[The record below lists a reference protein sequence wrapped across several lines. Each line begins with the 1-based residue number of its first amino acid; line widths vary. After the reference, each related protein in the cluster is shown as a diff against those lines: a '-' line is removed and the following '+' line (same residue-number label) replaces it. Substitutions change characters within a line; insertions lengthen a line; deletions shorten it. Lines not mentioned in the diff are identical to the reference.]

1 MDGGTNMSR
10 LDEVQR
16 QAAVTE
22 AAMASIRRKDM
33 AQMAGGYALMAG
45 MSGFGDASTGRG
57 MFPAIV
63 HGAKLFCI
71 AFAFLVPNYLV
82 WSLLLN

>member
-1 MDGGTNMSR
+1 MSR
-10 LDEVQR
+10 HEEAQR

-33 AQMAGGYALMAG
+33 AQMASGHVLMAG
-45 MSGFGDASTGRG
+45 MMGFGDASSGRG
-57 MFPAIV
+57 LFPAVV

-82 WSLLLN
+82 WSILLS

>member
-1 MDGGTNMSR
+1 MDGGFNMSR
-10 LDEVQR
+10 EQEVQR

-22 AAMASIRRKDM
+22 AAMASIRRKE
-33 AQMAGGYALMAG
+33 QSQLAGGYALMAG
-45 MSGFGDASTGRG
+45 MMSFGEASKGRG
-57 MFPAIV
+57 VFPAVV

-82 WSLLLN
+82 WSLLL